1 MTRGLAQRW
10 RRRGGR
16 IVRLLLTFDDIM
28 EFALALLA
36 LSPAELEALGWS
48 FADRKRLLDHFLAS
62 GKSAQGVDPGRLAKT
77 PIELGMPQRDVER
90 LQLFARRELPKAAS
104 NAGVIDRVLSAL
116 DAASHRPDIAAVSYR
131 RNGAACRPSKMN

>member
-1 MTRGLAQRW
+1 MTRSLAQRW

-16 IVRLLLTFDDIM
+16 IVRLVLTFDDIM

-36 LSPAELEALGWS
+36 LSPAELKALGWS

-62 GKSAQGVDPGRLAKT
+62 GKSAQGVDTARLGTT
-77 PIELGMPQRDVER
+77 PIELSMPQRDVER

-104 NAGVIDRVLSAL
+104 NARVIDRVLSAL
-116 DAASHRPDIAAVSYR
+116 DTASPRS
-131 RNGAACRPSKMN
+131 